1 MKGVHERTSRL
12 TMALVLDSSVTLA
25 WVYTDEITDAV
36 RDVFERVKREGAWI
50 PMLWRW
56 EVANA
61 LQMNVRR
68 GRHDAD
74 FRDAALSN
82 LAWFPI
88 RVDAPA
94 EPEAWLGAVELA
106 GRHSLTVYDSAYLEL
121 AVRRRLPLATLDREL
136 QAAAA
141 AEGVKLLGM

>member
-1 MKGVHERTSRL
+1 
-12 TMALVLDSSVTLA
+12 MALVLDSSVTLA
-25 WVYTDEITDAV
+25 WIYANEITDAV
-36 RDVFERVKREGAWI
+36 RGLFERVKNDGAWI

-68 GRHDAD
+68 GRHGAD

-88 RVDAPA
+88 HMDAEA
-94 EPEAWLGAVELA
+94 EPEAWLGALHLA
-106 GRHSLTVYDSAYLEL
+106 GRHRLTVYDAAYLEI
-121 AVRRRLPLATLDREL
+121 ACRRQLPLATLDRAL
-136 QAAAA
+136 RAA
-141 AEGVKLLGM
+141 AENEGVGLLGM